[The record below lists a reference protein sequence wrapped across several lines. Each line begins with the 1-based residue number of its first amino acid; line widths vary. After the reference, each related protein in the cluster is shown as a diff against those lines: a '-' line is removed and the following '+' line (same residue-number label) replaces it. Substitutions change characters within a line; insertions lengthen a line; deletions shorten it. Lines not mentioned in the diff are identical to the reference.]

1 MTAQAVH
8 RLLPLLALALNVVL
22 LAAALASDR
31 SHRSNRT
38 FSAVA
43 SALALWNIAVF
54 GLRSSADP
62 TIALQWERLLHVAV
76 GLLPALFYHY
86 VLAFLNLSAR
96 RASLIMAYGL
106 ASLFIVATPSAS
118 FMSGVHATEWGY
130 APIAGPVYAP
140 FLAYVYGY
148 FVLGLARLIR
158 ALHRARPGFH
168 RTRARWI
175 VAGVVVSLVGGLVD
189 FARFTLGWEHL
200 YPIGI
205 PANAL
210 FALALGVAVVRYR
223 LMDIGVVIRRAVLYG
238 LTSLALAPLVFAA
251 VYLTAAFGAGGS
263 PPLGGLGTSL
273 IAVAAIAV
281 AMPLLRRLERL
292 LERLIF
298 HREHGVRDALVRLGK
313 NMPAVMDLRRLGA
326 SLTGGLVSDVPVRHA
341 SLYVRDPKGETYS
354 LFERRTAP
362 DDDVE
367 GLTDDA
373 LDENLVHWLRARRAP
388 VVVEEAIRQG
398 TTRAPH
404 AAAARVLQAVHAA
417 VVLPILEDGRLEAVL
432 IVGEKRSGDGFDRDE
447 IDLLE
452 ALAGNTSIALKNARL
467 YDALRRRMEELQAT
481 QDQLLQS
488 AKLAAIGELASSVA
502 HEVNNPLMVIM
513 GHAGLASRDL
523 AGVPGAQA
531 RLDGIVEQAHRAA
544 KIIRDLLDF
553 ARRREPTVESLDIRE
568 VLERSLQL
576 VGGRLSGG
584 GVVANAD
591 VIGPIPSITGDRDQL
606 TQVFVNL
613 LTNAVDAMPDGGS
626 VLLRTEVRTAAGIP
640 CLSVTVSD
648 TGIGMTREQL
658 CRVFEPFYTTKPEGQ
673 GTGLGLAVS
682 AGIVRKHEGTLE
694 AFSAPGK
701 GSTFVVSLPIADEA
715 AFTPPHTPS

>member
-1 MTAQAVH
+1 VTAQAVH

-31 SHRSNRT
+31 SHRSTRT

-54 GLRSSADP
+54 GLRSSVDP
-62 TIALQWERLLHVAV
+62 ALALQWERLLHVAV
-76 GLLPALFYHY
+76 ALLPALFYHY

-96 RASLIMAYGL
+96 RASLIVAYAL
-106 ASLFIVATPSAS
+106 AALFIVATPSAS

-130 APIAGPVYAP
+130 APVAGPVYTP
-140 FLAYVYGY
+140 FLGYVYGY
-148 FVLGLARLIR
+148 FLLGLARLVR
-158 ALHRARPGFH
+158 ALYRARPGFQ

-175 VAGVVVSLVGGLVD
+175 VAGVIVSLVGGLVD
-189 FARFTLGWEHL
+189 FARFTLGWQHL

-223 LMDIGVVIRRAVLYG
+223 LMDIGVVVRRAVLYG

-263 PPLGGLGTSL
+263 PPLGSLGTSL

-281 AMPLLRRLERL
+281 AMPLLRKLERL

-341 SLYVRDPKGETYS
+341 SLYVRDPEGETYP
-354 LFERRTAP
+354 LFERRVAP
-362 DDDVE
+362 DDDVD
-367 GLTDDA
+367 GLTEDA
-373 LDENLVHWLRARRAP
+373 LDDNVVQWLRARRAP
-388 VVVEEAIRQG
+388 VVVEEA
-398 TTRAPH
+398 TRRGRTPGAPH
-404 AAAARVLQAVHAA
+404 AAAARVLEAVHAA
-417 VVLPILEDGRLEAVL
+417 VVLPILEEGRLEAVL

-513 GHAGLASRDL
+513 GQAGLAGREL
-523 AGVPGAQA
+523 AGVPGARA
-531 RLDGIVEQAHRAA
+531 RLDAIVEQAHRAA

-553 ARRREPTVESLDIRE
+553 ARRREPTVEALDIRE

-584 GVVANAD
+584 RVVANAD
-591 VIGPIPSITGDRDQL
+591 VIGPVPSITGDRDQL

-613 LTNAVDAMPDGGS
+613 LTNAVDAMPHGGS
-626 VLLRTEVRTAAGIP
+626 VFLRTEVRTAAGIP

-658 CRVFEPFYTTKPEGQ
+658 ARVFEPFYTTKPEGQ

-694 AFSAPGK
+694 AFSEPGK
-701 GSTFVVSLPIADEA
+701 GSTFVVSLPIADA
-715 AFTPPHTPS
+715 

>member
-31 SHRSNRT
+31 SHRSTRT

-54 GLRSSADP
+54 GLRSSVDP
-62 TIALQWERLLHVAV
+62 AFALQWERLLHVAV
-76 GLLPALFYHY
+76 ALLPALFYHY

-96 RASLIMAYGL
+96 RASLIVAYAL
-106 ASLFIVATPSAS
+106 AALFIVAIPSAW

-130 APIAGPVYAP
+130 APVAGPVYAP

-148 FVLGLARLIR
+148 FLLGLARLVR

-175 VAGVVVSLVGGLVD
+175 VAGVIVSLVGGLVD
-189 FARFTLGWEHL
+189 FARFTLGWQHL

-223 LMDIGVVIRRAVLYG
+223 LMDIGVVVRRAVLYG

-251 VYLTAAFGAGGS
+251 VYLTAAFGAGS
-263 PPLGGLGTSL
+263 PPLGSLGTSL

-281 AMPLLRRLERL
+281 AMPLLRKLERL

-341 SLYVRDPKGETYS
+341 SLYVRDPEGETYP
-354 LFERRTAP
+354 LFERRVAP
-362 DDDVE
+362 DDDVD
-367 GLTDDA
+367 GLTEDA
-373 LDENLVHWLRARRAP
+373 LDDNLVHWLRARRAP
-388 VVVEEAIRQG
+388 VVVEEE
-398 TTRAPH
+398 TRRGRTRGAPH
-404 AAAARVLQAVHAA
+404 AAAARVLEAVHVA
-417 VVLPILEDGRLEAVL
+417 VVLPILEEGRLEAVL

-513 GHAGLASRDL
+513 GYAGLAGREL
-523 AGVPGAQA
+523 AGVPGARA
-531 RLDGIVEQAHRAA
+531 RLDAIVEQAHRAA

-553 ARRREPTVESLDIRE
+553 ARRREPSVGPLDIRE

-576 VGGRLSGG
+576 VGGRLSGRRI
-584 GVVANAD
+584 VANAD
-591 VIGPIPSITGDRDQL
+591 VIGPVPSVTGDRDQL

-648 TGIGMTREQL
+648 TGIGMTSEQL
-658 CRVFEPFYTTKPEGQ
+658 ARVFEPFYTTKPEGQ

-694 AFSAPGK
+694 AFSEPGK
-701 GSTFVVSLPIADEA
+701 GSTFVVSLPIADA
-715 AFTPPHTPS
+715 